1 MGKIYIKLKTYKSAL
16 DMYNK
21 SLLIDKTKKYVYINK
36 GVCHFNLKEYKDALD
51 VYDRGL

>member
-1 MGKIYIKLKTYKSAL
+1 
-16 DMYNK
+16 MYNK

-51 VYDRGL
+51 VYNRGL